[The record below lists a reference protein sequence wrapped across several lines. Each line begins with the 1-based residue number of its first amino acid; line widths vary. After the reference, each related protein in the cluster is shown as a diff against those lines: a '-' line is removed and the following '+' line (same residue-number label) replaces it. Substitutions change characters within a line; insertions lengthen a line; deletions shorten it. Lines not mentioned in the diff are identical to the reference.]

1 MEDRTMKEK
10 CRGINLG
17 KVSLNRDLKKT
28 NFKKILKISQKNH
41 KTLQKEIEGPYRF
54 GCI

>member
-1 MEDRTMKEK
+1 MKEK

-17 KVSLNRDLKKT
+17 KVSLNRNLK
-28 NFKKILKISQKNH
+28 NPDFKKILEISQENY